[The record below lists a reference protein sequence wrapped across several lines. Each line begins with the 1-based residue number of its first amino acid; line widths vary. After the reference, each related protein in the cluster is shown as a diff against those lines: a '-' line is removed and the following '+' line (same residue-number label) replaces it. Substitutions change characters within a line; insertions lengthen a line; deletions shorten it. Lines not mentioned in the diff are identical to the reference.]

1 MASKIGDMFSKAS
14 ARSRVFIIVGT
25 VLGVVAILVVA
36 SKLLGG
42 GAKRTGNASV
52 AGAPS
57 LQSVPGGQLTPEYY
71 RALMQANAQTAQQ
84 AQVSGASAVPTL
96 VNAPAQDAAPA
107 APSGD
112 CTVVCPG
119 ADDADVSGEINSL
132 VKAGKLSQ
140 TDANQLLTMAKNN
153 VPVSEYADYLNN
165 LVKQGKLSPDEARKL
180 LATYTKQHAN
190 QSVSESAR
198 TMDALIKS
206 GKLPLDV
213 AAHLLDLQKQ
223 NISPAAYAEELNRLV
238 REGKISPETAA
249 QLLAQYSQQQARQA
263 SETGSALLKQMA
275 TSGEITADVAN
286 DLDQLQKRNVP
297 VDQYEAELNRL
308 VAAGKMTPAA
318 AAKLLAQYKA
328 QRAGVGPS
336 GTLNSIVS
344 GAEAE
349 NADELSNLVGE
360 GKISQETAD
369 EISALQKQHLTPQQ
383 YAAAIDAM
391 VREGKIPPDVAE
403 KLKASA
409 ERLNALVAAGKISQ
423 DTANAIQDL
432 TNRNLSP
439 QDYNA
444 AIDEMV
450 RQGKIPP
457 DVAAQLK
464 AQYAQDHADAQSA
477 GQRANAATL
486 AQLVSEGK
494 ISGATADAI
503 ANLQKRN
510 LSPQDY
516 NAAIDQMVREGKIPP
531 DVAAR
536 LKAEYAANQAGDID
550 SLVSRGELSPEGAA
564 ILSQLQK
571 SQVSPDEYNAAIDK
585 LVREGKLSPAAAA
598 RLKANYA
605 RLAALRGEAAKLTQL
620 QQNNATPAEY
630 AAELKRAVAAGLL
643 TPEQAAALQREY
655 DALSANVPVP
665 PANAPAGGTAPG
677 IETNTPG
684 GESFAALQQRLA
696 SRRPTGGATRPGAV
710 ASGPDQAAQFAAA
723 EAAAEAEAAKAQ
735 QQHVQDLI
743 AGMTTQASALIASW
757 APPVMQVKL
766 GVEPKSATGA
776 AGGANG
782 NNRNARNGGAGS
794 EAQGEAA
801 PLIKAGTILFA
812 VLTTAVD
819 SDYPDTPVMATI
831 VSGEFK
837 GCTLMGKL
845 ALAQGQNKVSL
856 NFSLM
861 NSDDWTKTKNV
872 TAFAIDPDTARTV
885 LASSVNNHYM
895 LRYGTMFASSFVTGY
910 ANGISQSGSTTS
922 SGIFGTTNTHPQLSP
937 GEKIAVALGQVGTT
951 FGAALANYVNTP
963 ATVKVNSGVGLG
975 ILFMADVT
983 DQTSSPTASGPAG
996 PATTTVTTTSTAK

>member
-1 MASKIGDMFSKAS
+1 MASKIGEMFSKAS

-96 VNAPAQDAAPA
+96 VNAPTQDAAP

-140 TDANQLLTMAKNN
+140 TDANQLLAMAKNN
-153 VPVSEYADYLNN
+153 VPVSEYAEYLNN

-190 QSVSESAR
+190 QSVNESAR

-249 QLLAQYSQQQARQA
+249 QLLAQYTQQQARQA
-263 SETGSALLKQMA
+263 SESGSALLKQMA
-275 TSGEITADVAN
+275 ASGEITADVAN

-328 QRAGVGPS
+328 QRSGVGPS
-336 GTLNSIVS
+336 GTLSSIVS
-344 GAEAE
+344 GAESE
-349 NADELSNLVGE
+349 NADELSSLVGE
-360 GKISQETAD
+360 GKISQATAD

-383 YAAAIDAM
+383 YAAAIDEM

-409 ERLNALVAAGKISQ
+409 ERLSALVAAGKITQ

-464 AQYAQDHADAQSA
+464 AQYAQDHADALSA

-494 ISGATADAI
+494 ITGATADAI

-516 NAAIDQMVREGKIPP
+516 NAAIDEMVRQGKIPP

-571 SQVSPDEYNAAIDK
+571 SQVSPEEYNAAIDK

-605 RLAALRGEAAKLTQL
+605 RLSALRAEAAKLTQL

-655 DALSANVPVP
+655 NALSANVPIP
-665 PANAPAGGTAPG
+665 PANAPVGGTAPG
-677 IETNTPG
+677 IETNIPG
-684 GESFAALQQRLA
+684 GENFAALQQRLA
-696 SRRPTGGATRPGAV
+696 SRRPGSGAPRTGGGPT
-710 ASGPDQAAQFAAA
+710 GPDQAAQFAAA

-735 QQHVQDLI
+735 QQHVQDLM
-743 AGMTTQASALIASW
+743 AQMTTQASALIASW
-757 APPVMQVKL
+757 APPVMQVKM
-766 GVEPKSATGA
+766 GAEPKGASA
-776 AGGANG
+776 AGAGANA
-782 NNRNARNGGAGS
+782 NNRNARNGAAGGG
-794 EAQGEAA
+794 EGQGESA

-831 VSGEFK
+831 VSGAFK
-837 GCTLMGKL
+837 GCTMMGKL
-845 ALAQGQNKVSL
+845 SLAQGQNKVSL
-856 NFSLM
+856 NFTLM
-861 NSDDWTKTKNV
+861 NSDDWSKTKNV

-983 DQTSSPTASGPAG
+983 DSAPTPTASGPAG
-996 PATTTVTTTSTAK
+996 PATTTVTTTSTGK